1 LVQSVSHLDF
11 NAPVKTLCVM
21 DSVSRANGGI
31 FEAER
36 RLQQTLHMETG
47 LSVEVVGLQDSY
59 TESDLPF
66 WSPLVPKTWE
76 VKGPRSFGFAPG
88 FADSLLQAEADLAY
102 CAGLW
107 KYPSAAAL
115 HWTRQSGKP
124 MMVAPHGM
132 LEPWALANS
141 GIKKR
146 LAGWLFQ
153 KAQLMEAS
161 CLRALCPAEAASMRA
176 YGLKNPICII
186 PNGIDLPTCVVG
198 SGHDAAYVPFSSGR
212 KVLLYLGRLHP
223 KKGLANLIVAWS
235 RVHGI
240 HGKEWMLAIAG
251 WDQGGH
257 EAELKQQATELG
269 IRWKD
274 ATSQG
279 SGDASIIF
287 LGPQFGEAKA
297 EIYSRCDGFILPSL
311 SEGLPMVVLEAWAHG
326 KPVLMTPECNLP
338 EGFAAHAALRVES
351 TVESITEGLRQLFA
365 MSPAD
370 LQTMGR
376 QGRTLVENRFVW
388 QKLAVQMASV
398 YEWMLGGGPKPNC
411 VESV

>member
-1 LVQSVSHLDF
+1 
-11 NAPVKTLCVM
+11 M
-21 DSVSRANGGI
+21 DSVSRANGGV

-36 RLQQTLHMETG
+36 RLQQTLHLQTG
-47 LSVEVVGLQDSY
+47 LSVQVVGLRDSC
-59 TESDLPF
+59 TESDLSA
-66 WSPLVPKTWE
+66 WSPLVPKTLK
-76 VKGPRSFGFAPG
+76 VRGPRSFGFAPG
-88 FADSLLQAEADLAY
+88 FTDTLLRAQADLAY

-115 HWTRQSGKP
+115 HWARRSGNP

-132 LEPWALANS
+132 LESWALANS
-141 GIKKR
+141 GAKKR
-146 LAGWLFQ
+146 IAGWLFQ
-153 KAQLMEAS
+153 NAQLTKAS

-186 PNGIDLPTCVVG
+186 PNGIDLPTRIAGG
-198 SGHDAAYVPFSSGR
+198 SHDAPHVAFSSGR

-223 KKGLANLIVAWS
+223 KKGLANLIAAWS
-235 RVHGI
+235 RTHGI
-240 HGKEWMLAIAG
+240 QGKEWVLAIAG

-257 EAELKQQATELG
+257 EVELKQQATELG

-279 SGDASIIF
+279 SGDNSIF
-287 LGPQFGEAKA
+287 FVGPQFGEAKA

-311 SEGLPMVVLEAWAHG
+311 CEGLPMVVLEAWAYG
-326 KPVLMTPECNLP
+326 KPVLMTSECNLP
-338 EGFAAHAALRVES
+338 EGFAAHAALRMDP
-351 TVESITEGLRQLFA
+351 TVESIAEGLRQLFA
-365 MSPAD
+365 MSRAD

-376 QGRTLVENRFVW
+376 QGRALVENHFVW

-398 YEWMLGGGPKPNC
+398 YEWMLGGGPKPDC